1 MSDGV
6 VTAKIQYL
14 GQQAK
19 LREVL
24 ELKGLPPRTQP
35 QAATAQASTS
45 AESEATWQTATLEE
59 TARNKAGE
67 TILKATF
74 RHAKKIYGD
83 EPPLQPGLRGV
94 DIPFNQGYGFQNM
107 EGIIRLMDYGAS
119 NRGFIPLATQQ
130 RGACLFHS
138 FRRSICCPC
147 EFTNTHLRRMLVS
160 FICGRAEELYALLV
174 IAISGNYGHI
184 RINQR
189 EYDRL
194 MSLQQL
200 TDAQKTQ
207 VEKVKEPGPFSI
219 VTYCEALL
227 KPSFYGEELCIILL
241 SMLFKVRITI
251 FDGDSLVAIKVRHT
265 NTPFNADVHLVHVSR
280 CHYIA
285 LGMYHFIYFI
295 NVSKTIYIKNA

>member
-1 MSDGV
+1 MNPLYNLD
-6 VTAKIQYL
+6 L
-14 GQQAK
+14 G
-19 LREVL
+19 
-24 ELKGLPPRTQP
+24 
-35 QAATAQASTS
+35 
-45 AESEATWQTATLEE
+45 
-59 TARNKAGE
+59 
-67 TILKATF
+67 
-74 RHAKKIYGD
+74 
-83 EPPLQPGLRGV
+83 GV
-94 DIPFNQGYGFQNM
+94 DIPFNQGYGLQNM
-107 EGIIRLMDYGAS
+107 EGIIRLMDNGAS
-119 NRGFIPLATQQ
+119 NGGFIPLATQQ

-147 EFTNTHLRRMLVS
+147 KFTNTHLRRMLVS

-174 IAISGNYGHI
+174 TAISGNYGHI
-184 RINQR
+184 RISQR

-200 TDAQKTQ
+200 TDAQNTQ
-207 VEKVKEPGPFSI
+207 IEEFKEPEPFSI

-227 KPSFYGEELCIILL
+227 QPSFYGEELCIILL

-251 FDGDSLVAIKVRHT
+251 FDGGSLVAIKVRHT

-295 NVSKTIYIKNA
+295 NVSKTICIKKMHRDVSSSISTTSRSISSASRSISCICFAFIFQLKNLMKRKVMSFTISISYYLSRPGY